1 MASAYR
7 SRFFLIL
14 IAVIVLPALS
24 LLKAQSSRG
33 AILGTVRDPAGAL
46 VPGAKVSVANQAT
59 NTSFEYETDTTGNY
73 YVPSLIPG
81 RYRIAVE
88 KAGFKKFTA
97 SDVIVEVDQAVRVD
111 IRMELGQV
119 TEVVEV
125 REAAAMVQT
134 DTTTLGQVVRDRQVL
149 ELPLNGRDFQ
159 NLIKLNVGH
168 NSVKF
173 ASGLWRV
180 YKLPAIRCARPVW
193 SSGFSLPRPS
203 AA

>member
-97 SDVIVEVDQAVRVD
+97 NDVIVEVDQAVRVD

-125 REAAAMVQT
+125 REAAPMAQT

-159 NLIKLNVGH
+159 NLISSTWASRKCRGH
-168 NSVKF
+168 YHRHSPPRSK
-173 ASGLWRV
+173 RQ
-180 YKLPAIRCARPVW
+180 LPQLQRERLTAGVPEL
-193 SSGFSLPRPS
+193 SH
-203 AA
+203 